1 MDIDIEVIMKLAILA
16 VSIEFIEFVLPTH
29 TSGFLKREAAQVMCV
44 QKFRR
49 NRKKAHELNVSYP
62 ASVLQ
67 AKMYV
72 SSFEI
77 KPMLH

>member
-29 TSGFLKREAAQVMCV
+29 TSGFLKREAAQMMCV

-49 NRKKAHELNVSYP
+49 NRKKKA
-62 ASVLQ
+62 
-67 AKMYV
+67 
-72 SSFEI
+72 
-77 KPMLH
+77 